1 MELCMKLTKKVKV
14 SDPNMWYGQ
23 EEITVEMWHD
33 NIFEDDTVR
42 IMFDSIDDFQVY
54 RDFNEWDL
62 EANWQWCKTWLWNKI
77 PEVVDTD
84 WMYEHGYAPL

>member
-1 MELCMKLTKKVKV
+1 MKLTKKVKV

-23 EEITVEMWHD
+23 DEITVEMWHD
-33 NIFEDDTVR
+33 DIFEDDTIR
-42 IMFDSIDDFQVY
+42 IMFDSIDDFQIY

-62 EANWQWCKTWLWNKI
+62 EANWKWCKTWLWDKI

-84 WMYEHGYAPL
+84 WMYEHGYVPF